1 MTCLTREAKHETT
14 LKVGALGTGS
24 ISSFA
29 PPAPLATSTQLPL
42 PFGASDNESPSI
54 INPLNFGRGSKNAD
68 VPVPAKKVKR
78 SEKRIRDK
86 ANLDCLIDE
95 LDDDDDDFKTD
106 EKVIKKIEVTSILGS
121 FLFII
126 LEFLLVLNSKEI
138 SVLVMVAKLFI
149 LILQCVSMIWAS

>member
-1 MTCLTREAKHETT
+1 MTCLTKEAKNETT

-68 VPVPAKKVKR
+68 VPVSAKKVKR
-78 SEKRIRDK
+78 SGKRIRDK
-86 ANLDCLIDE
+86 ANLDCQIDE

-106 EKVIKKIEVTSILGS
+106 ERVIKKTEVASISGS

-126 LEFLLVLNSKEI
+126 LEFLLVLKSKEI
-138 SVLVMVAKLFI
+138 SILVIFVKLLI
-149 LILQCVSMIWAS
+149 LILQCFP